1 MKNSLGA
8 LHGIRSPDKAG
19 ATPASSRSHWVRVRA
34 GAYGPKDRPSRQRE
48 IAAYPYPPWTRS
60 YPGIRQTHDVT
71 GVSLAP
77 TESDATKTGV
87 NGTSRL
93 PGPFRAYQRFTYWC
107 RSTTRPRTFPP
118 LVKSLS
124 AALA

>member
-1 MKNSLGA
+1 MKNSPGA

-60 YPGIRQTHDVT
+60 YPLIRQMHDQ
-71 GVSLAP
+71 GL
-77 TESDATKTGV
+77 
-87 NGTSRL
+87 L
-93 PGPFRAYQRFTYWC
+93 GPPRAGAAKPADLGKPPIWSSVRT
-107 RSTTRPRTFPP
+107 RSTTCSRGRRIGGEGKGPE
-118 LVKSLS
+118 L
-124 AALA
+124 